1 MKIGLSYSRCIRDIV
16 DGKVDINDVIVIIT
30 RTDFDPR
37 NDQQWKSIWQGYGGG
52 HESNGGIWSR
62 REWDGYENE
71 QEFRDVT
78 LDLYLNGKM
87 HQPRQFGVN
96 PMRLP
101 YYWLET
107 VLPQTE
113 LDRNPMVKDAWE
125 KFQVVA
131 GLASVELNERHR

>member
-16 DGKVDINDVIVIIT
+16 DGKVDISDVIVIIT
-30 RTDFDPR
+30 RTDFDAY
-37 NDQQWKSIWQGYGGG
+37 NDQQWKSIWEGYGGG
-52 HESNGGIWSR
+52 HEAKGSIWSR

-71 QEFRDVT
+71 QAFRDVT
-78 LDLYLNGKM
+78 LELYRTGRM
-87 HQPRQFGVN
+87 HQPRQFGTN
-96 PMRLP
+96 PMRLS

-107 VLPQTE
+107 ILPQSE

-131 GLASVELNERHR
+131 GLASVEINERH